1 MEKFIKTDQAA
12 LFIKIFTNYTQII
25 STISTFNLSIP
36 RYTKY
41 TIIKLIYITF
51 YFLSET
57 GAVFESAG
65 TPVKRALFS
74 MDCFLSG
81 LANKDYIPIEYM
93 RLIWT
98 FIVPLIYMSIE
109 TFGYVFYSTAFMGL
123 FKK

>member
-36 RYTKY
+36 
-41 TIIKLIYITF
+41 
-51 YFLSET
+51 SET
-57 GAVFESAG
+57 GAVLESAG

-81 LANKDYIPIEYM
+81 LADKDHIPIEYM

-98 FIVPLIYMSIE
+98 FIVPFIYMCIE
-109 TFGYVFYSTAFMGL
+109 TFGYLFYSSAFMGL